1 MAKRAFDIIF
11 AGIALVLLSPF
22 FLVVAALIRLDSRGP
37 VFYVARRCG
46 QHRRPFNFYKFRT
59 MVVNAAHLGS
69 SVLTTDT
76 DIRVTRLGKYLRLF
90 KIDELPQLLNVLRG
104 DMSVVGP
111 RPEVYGVV
119 DNYYVAQWD
128 RVLAVRP
135 GITCLLQIEVFP
147 DFTVAHKGVGDPFRY
162 YIEHDLPQKLQL
174 DIEYIER
181 ASFWLE
187 VKIIV
192 QTLYCIM
199 FKSWSCLRRSRSL
212 STTGS
217 NCSDRQNLKVGN

>member
-1 MAKRAFDIIF
+1 M
-11 AGIALVLLSPF
+11 
-22 FLVVAALIRLDSRGP
+22 
-37 VFYVARRCG
+37 
-46 QHRRPFNFYKFRT
+46 
-59 MVVNAAHLGS
+59 
-69 SVLTTDT
+69 LTTDT

-111 RPEVYGVV
+111 RPEVYDVV
-119 DNYYVAQWD
+119 DKYYVAEWD
-128 RVLAVRP
+128 RVLMVRP

-147 DFTVAHKGVGDPFRY
+147 DFTAAHKGVGDPFRY
-162 YIEHDLPQKLQL
+162 YIEHDLPHKLRI

-192 QTLYCIM
+192 QTLYCII
-199 FKSWSCLRRSRSL
+199 FKSWSFLRRSKSL
-212 STTGS
+212 STMGS
-217 NCSDRQNLKVGN
+217 NCSDRPESESWELDNL